1 MAKVLLV
8 EDDPILSDNISEW
21 LKFEHYVVDVDFQ

>member
-8 EDDPILSDNISEW
+8 EDDEMNRNTLSRHRRPGDE
-21 LKFEHYVVDVDFQ
+21 VVGAQA